1 MSEIHK
7 ASQSQEKSTAKKW
20 GGTQNS
26 GSGNGWVRKN
36 DVRSAR
42 FSIECK
48 TTSAASYRLTDKEL
62 REAEK
67 IALLDGR
74 TMMFQIEMCGRK
86 WDVIADEDLHEL
98 VGE

>member
-1 MSEIHK
+1 MSKIHR
-7 ASQSQEKSTAKKW
+7 ASQNQEKRTAKQW
-20 GGTQNS
+20 EGTRNS

-67 IALLDGR
+67 IALMDGR
-74 TMMFQIEMCGRK
+74 TMVFQIEMCGRK
-86 WDVIADEDLHEL
+86 WDVIADEDLREM